1 MHCPQSWTGSGG
13 RQPQLKQSM
22 LIESDNKP
30 GVWYVNASQYRGWIF
45 DDNLETPGWVWVLN
59 TMPAIKPDI
68 YPPYDSQTGAKR
80 MEDKEVGYITKPM
93 IDDATV
99 LDDKQRLQTMTEL
112 HKLGQEAELAFLE
125 NKSAREEAKEAK
137 KVAKEEGRKDS
148 GEQQSRESATER
160 DHNMEEMEVGEDGC
174 TSTTGQGRRVE
185 SQSSL
190 NRKISDRESTRGDS
204 ISQGPKRTHAER
216 GEGEASSQPGKD
228 QDLGKEEEDQ
238 GHNSDQG
245 DGMEATPQASG
256 ESSSSS
262 SNHES
267 GRNETAAGSSSKTTP
282 TGESTREAT
291 EETVRGAHEDRS
303 EEGTDK
309 MSQDL
314 NDEEDEEEEDNDE
327 EEWEDAEREEE
338 GEEEPETLAQ
348 WIRTATGAGEGFT
361 TTNRFEWLKKEQEVN
376 EFYAAQY
383 AWKARPDNN
392 DITVHKAGYAK
403 QFVWPKTYQP
413 QGLKR
418 SEQKRKMQQEAAD
431 KSNSGDH
438 ETDEATNGR
447 EEDEQME
454 EEKRQAAILEAR
466 INVLKDQNRELEA
479 DTINLQKI
487 ASSSHMDIKA
497 AAKLYAKHN
506 PGRRVIIPFRWNNG
520 NSDWEVAI
528 QKSLALLMVNETQC
542 SQDVL
547 KELISDDLP
556 RKAQILGSITQDR
569 EEWDE
574 KAGGGSMVDYRPI
587 MIKLQEKDRL
597 AEGLVWMPWQVV
609 ETIPYGLLGGLE
621 AAEWVA
627 RGAAIVTRTQVF
639 SWLPDYIANK
649 IAPPSTEIDWSQT
662 GS

>member
-1 MHCPQSWTGSGG
+1 
-13 RQPQLKQSM
+13 
-22 LIESDNKP
+22 
-30 GVWYVNASQYRGWIF
+30 
-45 DDNLETPGWVWVLN
+45 
-59 TMPAIKPDI
+59 
-68 YPPYDSQTGAKR
+68 

-99 LDDKQRLQTMTEL
+99 LDDKQRLQTKAKL

-125 NKSAREEAKEAK
+125 NKRAREEGKKEAK
-137 KVAKEEGRKDS
+137 KVAEEEGRKDNS
-148 GEQQSRESATER
+148 EQQSRESVVER
-160 DHNMEEMEVGEDGC
+160 DHNMEEMEVGEDGG

-190 NRKISDRESTRGDS
+190 KRKISDRESTRGDS

-216 GEGEASSQPGKD
+216 GEEEASLQPGKD
-228 QDLGKEEEDQ
+228 QDSGKDEADQ
-238 GHNSDQG
+238 GHSSDQG

-267 GRNETAAGSSSKTTP
+267 GRNETAAGSSSTTVP
-282 TGESTREAT
+282 TGQSTRGAT
-291 EETVRGAHEDRS
+291 EETVRGVQEDRS
-303 EEGTDK
+303 EEGMDK

-314 NDEEDEEEEDNDE
+314 NEEEDEEEEDNDE
-327 EEWEDAEREEE
+327 EEWEDAEGEEE
-338 GEEEPETLAQ
+338 EEEEPETLAQ
-348 WIRTATGAGEGFT
+348 WIRT
-361 TTNRFEWLKKEQEVN
+361 
-376 EFYAAQY
+376 
-383 AWKARPDNN
+383 
-392 DITVHKAGYAK
+392 
-403 QFVWPKTYQP
+403 FVWPKTYQP

-418 SEQKRKMQQEAAD
+418 SEQKRMMQQEAAN
-431 KSNSGDH
+431 KSKSGDH

-454 EEKRQAAILEAR
+454 EEKRQAAILEAQ

-487 ASSSHMDIKA
+487 ASSSHTDIKA
-497 AAKLYAKHN
+497 AAKLYARHN
-506 PGRRVIIPFRWNNG
+506 PGKRVILPFRWNNG
-520 NSDWEVAI
+520 NSDWGVSI
-528 QKSLALLMVNETQC
+528 QKSLALLTVNETQC
-542 SQDVL
+542 SQEVL

-556 RKAQILGSITQDR
+556 MKAQILGSITRDR
-569 EEWDE
+569 EEWDD

-587 MIKLQEKDRL
+587 MIRLQEKDRL

-627 RGAAIVTRTQVF
+627 RGAAIVTGTEIF

-649 IAPPSTEIDWSQT
+649 IAPLSIEIDWSQT
-662 GS
+662 GF